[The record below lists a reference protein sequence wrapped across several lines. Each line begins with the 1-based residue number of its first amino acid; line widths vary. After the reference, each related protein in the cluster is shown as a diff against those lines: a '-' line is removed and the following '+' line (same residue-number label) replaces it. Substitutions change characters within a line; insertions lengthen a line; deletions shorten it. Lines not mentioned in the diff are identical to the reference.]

1 MRREVT
7 GVYTKATYLGDESN
21 ENTKGSWDG
30 LSSSSSDVPEYIVCI
45 NEVSEKQFAIV
56 AVQPLIGEVIFDSFK
71 DDISRQEL
79 ETRLLYL
86 RPVEV
91 IVITNGSSEQI
102 SGPTLMTLK
111 LINHNCNII
120 HKSGSPKMKMEMK
133 MKMKPLK
140 PSCQNI

>member
-1 MRREVT
+1 MGWFIIIIIRCT
-7 GVYTKATYLGDESN
+7 
-21 ENTKGSWDG
+21 
-30 LSSSSSDVPEYIVCI
+30 EYIVCI

-91 IVITNGSSEQI
+91 IVITNGNSEQI

-120 HKSGSPKMKMEMK
+120 HKSDHRVKMKMEMK